1 MSATVNGKPVPRVG
15 DMIDCYQIGHTY
27 GKHPATLH
35 CLLTGD
41 DGRCV
46 SVRPATWSYRGVT
59 IERSRVTGYYLAN
72 TSRGLTADTL
82 AGMRELIRE
91 YPPIN

>member
-1 MSATVNGKPVPRVG
+1 MSA
-15 DMIDCYQIGHTY
+15 M
-27 GKHPATLH
+27 
-35 CLLTGD
+35 
-41 DGRCV
+41 
-46 SVRPATWSYRGVT
+46 RPATWTYRGVP

-91 YPPIN
+91 YPPID